1 MTPQDPRSGELA
13 VEMVP
18 LADLRPHPRN
28 YRDHPEE
35 QVAHLIESIRE
46 HGIFRQILVARDGT
60 ILAGHGVA
68 RACGRIGMEAVP
80 VSCLDLDPEDP
91 RALKILVADNESS
104 RLAEDSEADLAGL
117 LEEINDSLGLL
128 GTGHTEESLAEL
140 MASLEVPPLPD
151 PGPQREPVLA
161 AEHLVEIQCTAEAL
175 AAFRPTLDQWG
186 KRAGC
191 TVNIS

>member
-13 VEMVP
+13 VELVP

-35 QVAHLIESIRE
+35 QIAHLMESVRE
-46 HGIFRQILVARDGT
+46 HGVFRPILAARDGT

-68 RACGRIGMEAVP
+68 RACGRLGIEAVP

-91 RALKILVADNESS
+91 RALKLLVADNESS
-104 RLAEDSEADLAGL
+104 RLAEDSDADLAGL
-117 LEEINDSLGLL
+117 LEEINTSLGLL

-140 MASLEVPPLPD
+140 LNGLELPP
-151 PGPQREPVLA
+151 EPA
-161 AEHLVEIQCTAEAL
+161 PPEEFPAHDEGIATDYQCPRCGYAWA
-175 AAFRPTLDQWG
+175 G
-186 KRAGC
+186 KPR
-191 TVNIS
+191 

>member
-13 VEMVP
+13 VELVP

-35 QVAHLIESIRE
+35 QVAHLVESIRE

-60 ILAGHGVA
+60 IL
-68 RACGRIGMEAVP
+68 